1 MPSDSFR
8 FSQYRIS
15 QVLILVLMECPLTY
29 LGIMIKLGLIVL
41 ILVLM
46 ECPLTKYHTAISGWY
61 VVLILV
67 LMECPLTNVDGK
79 TCWSLRVLILVL
91 MECPLTLVP
100 TISARKCMS
109 LNPCSNGM
117 PSDITIRNLYVGK
130 DQVLILVLMECP
142 LTIDG
147 ERVDPF
153 G

>member
-1 MPSDSFR
+1 MPSDLKKMDKNVRIAGLNPCSNGMPSDSFR

-91 MECPLTLVP
+91 MECPLTDSS
-100 TISARKCMS
+100 TSA
-109 LNPCSNGM
+109 
-117 PSDITIRNLYVGK
+117 T
-130 DQVLILVLMECP
+130 E
-142 LTIDG
+142 
-147 ERVDPF
+147 
-153 G
+153 